1 MKKIY
6 VDKLPK
12 TCFECLCGDEYLGCN
27 LGCTFKTCKLKSI
40 DEYEQQIRADERKK
54 ICEKIRGDSE
64 HNALIG
70 FTNYIIPE
78 TYLKQI
84 EETDEET

>member
-40 DEYEQQIRADERKK
+40 KEYEQQIRADERKK
-54 ICEKIRGDSE
+54 VCQMINEMQERTIK
-64 HNALIG
+64 
-70 FTNYIIPE
+70 
-78 TYLKQI
+78 
-84 EETDEET
+84 DEEKSLSKLRDGFYRNN